1 MLLTY
6 IDESYTD
13 DHYYI
18 AALMIPEEAILSLG
32 SALDAVVKTASR
44 NYAGISENAE
54 LHAHDLVGGKG
65 DWKILGPMLRAR
77 IGIYNNAIQ
86 AIADHE
92 VTIVVRGVDITRLR
106 ARYRSPEH
114 PHSIVL
120 THLIERV
127 DEYVEGRD
135 ELALLIADEVGTPD
149 EYRQSLWHYQRT
161 GTWGYRRRQ
170 IRRIVDT
177 LHFAPSKA
185 SRLVQAADMVAY
197 LYRRRLAHV
206 ETDPRAERAWA
217 ATLARVEPRCH
228 HVLCWRP

>member
-1 MLLTY
+1 M
-6 IDESYTD
+6 
-13 DHYYI
+13 
-18 AALMIPEEAILSLG
+18 
-32 SALDAVVKTASR
+32 
-44 NYAGISENAE
+44 
-54 LHAHDLVGGKG
+54 
-65 DWKILGPMLRAR
+65 AR

-161 GTWGYRRRQ
+161 GFRPRPRSATRARRDLPRT
-170 IRRIVDT
+170 R
-177 LHFAPSKA
+177 
-185 SRLVQAADMVAY
+185 RLV
-197 LYRRRLAHV
+197 RSGG
-206 ETDPRAERAWA
+206 
-217 ATLARVEPRCH
+217 
-228 HVLCWRP
+228 